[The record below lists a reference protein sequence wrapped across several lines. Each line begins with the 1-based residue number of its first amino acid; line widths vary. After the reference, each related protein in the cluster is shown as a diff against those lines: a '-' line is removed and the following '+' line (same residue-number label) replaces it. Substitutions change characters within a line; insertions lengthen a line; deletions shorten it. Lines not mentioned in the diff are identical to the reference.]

1 MHFGQ
6 GLVRTSED
14 FGAQGDLPS
23 HPELLDW
30 LATEFVQSGWNVK
43 KLHRLIVTSATYRQ
57 SSDVSPELQRLDP
70 DNRLLARGPR
80 RRLSAEAVR
89 DQALFVSGL
98 LRERTGG
105 PSVKPY
111 QPDGLWKEIATDMD
125 YVQSHGDDLYRR
137 SVYTYLK
144 RTVAAPTM
152 VTFDATS
159 REACTVQR
167 SRTNTPLQALAL
179 MNDVTFME
187 AARVT
192 AQRLLSEPGVS
203 MDDRITQAFRRM
215 TARDPEPAE
224 LEILRG
230 RFEANRQTFQ
240 NSPESAQQLNHMGEF
255 PVDDRLDP
263 CELAAMTTVVSLMLN
278 LDEVVTNE

>member
-1 MHFGQ
+1 
-6 GLVRTSED
+6 
-14 FGAQGDLPS
+14 
-23 HPELLDW
+23 
-30 LATEFVQSGWNVK
+30 
-43 KLHRLIVTSATYRQ
+43 
-57 SSDVSPELQRLDP
+57 
-70 DNRLLARGPR
+70 
-80 RRLSAEAVR
+80 
-89 DQALFVSGL
+89 
-98 LRERTGG
+98 
-105 PSVKPY
+105 
-111 QPDGLWKEIATDMD
+111 
-125 YVQSHGDDLYRR
+125 
-137 SVYTYLK
+137 LK

>member
-1 MHFGQ
+1 
-6 GLVRTSED
+6 
-14 FGAQGDLPS
+14 
-23 HPELLDW
+23 
-30 LATEFVQSGWNVK
+30 
-43 KLHRLIVTSATYRQ
+43 
-57 SSDVSPELQRLDP
+57 LDP